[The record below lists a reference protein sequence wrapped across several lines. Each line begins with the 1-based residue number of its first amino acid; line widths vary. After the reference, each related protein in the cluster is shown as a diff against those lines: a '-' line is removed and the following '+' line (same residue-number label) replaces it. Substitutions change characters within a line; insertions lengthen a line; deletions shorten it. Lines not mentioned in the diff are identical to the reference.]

1 MRGVVI
7 VAGHVCL
14 DIIPA
19 IPEGA
24 AKIEPGRLVEVGG
37 AQLATGGPVSNTGL
51 SLHKLGVP
59 VRLIGKVGDDL
70 FGQAVR
76 DVFAS
81 HGPNLGGSLVVA
93 PGEVTSYSVVISA
106 PGVDRIFLHAP
117 GCNNTFVASDLP
129 EAALE
134 DARIVHFGYP
144 PLMRSIYQRGGRE
157 LTLLMSRVKSHGLL
171 TSLDMSLPDP
181 TSEAGKA
188 DWRAIL
194 AASLPYVDL
203 FMPSADECLFML
215 DRARYL
221 EIAAER
227 GAAGVSEALRPADF
241 RWLANEALAM
251 GASVVALKA
260 GAQGLYVKT
269 RACAGLGMPGDW
281 PDQERMAPCFRAH
294 VVGTTGSGDATI
306 AGLLMGVA
314 EGWSLDAAM
323 IAATATGACCVEA
336 ADSVGGVRPWPEIAT
351 RLRGGWARHEL
362 AIEEPGW
369 TLDAETQVWRR

>member
-14 DIIPA
+14 DLIPA

-24 AKIEPGRLVEVGG
+24 AKIEPGRLVEVGA

-70 FGQAVR
+70 FGHAVR
-76 DVFAS
+76 DVFAA
-81 HGPNLGGSLVVA
+81 HGPELGENLVVA
-93 PGEVTSYSVVISA
+93 PGEVTSYSVVISP

-117 GCNNTFVASDLP
+117 GCNDTFVAADLP
-129 EAALE
+129 DDALE
-134 DARIVHFGYP
+134 DARVVHFGYP
-144 PLMRSIYQRGGRE
+144 PLMRSIYENGGRE
-157 LTLLMSRVKSHGLL
+157 LALLMSRVKSHEPL

-194 AASLPYVDL
+194 SSSLPYVDL
-203 FMPSADECLFML
+203 FLPSADECLFML
-215 DRARYL
+215 DRPRYL
-221 EIAAER
+221 AIAAER
-227 GAAGVSEALRPADF
+227 GAAGVSEALTVADF
-241 RWLANEALAM
+241 RWLADEALGM

-269 RACAGLGMPGDW
+269 GACAGLSLPDDW
-281 PDQERMAPCFRAH
+281 PDQERMSPCFRAN
-294 VVGTTGSGDATI
+294 VIGTTGSGDATI
-306 AGLLMGVA
+306 AGFLMGVA
-314 EGWSLDAAM
+314 ERWSLDEA
-323 IAATATGACCVEA
+323 IVAATATGACCVEA
-336 ADSVGGVRPWPEIAT
+336 ADSVGGIRPWTEVAK
-351 RLRGGWARHEL
+351 RLSAGWERHAL
-362 AIEEPGW
+362 SIVEPGW
-369 TLDAETQVWRR
+369 TCDASTGVWRR